1 MHGGDIYNNRV
12 DIDFSVNLNPY
23 PPDKE
28 TEDRIKTAVNEG
40 LDNARY
46 YPDPAQKD
54 VREAIA
60 SANGLTG
67 ECVYAGNGASE
78 IIAAIT
84 SMTAPKKA
92 LLIEPCYSGYEHALG
107 PWQGCDVKGAFLKE
121 ENDFELTGDILDS
134 ITSDIDIL
142 FLQDPINPT
151 GKTADPRILY
161 TILEKAN
168 ACYITVLYDRSFY
181 LLSDRSLNDP
191 MKSGDILKRFDNVY
205 IVSSYTKCFA
215 LPGIRM
221 GYVMSTKPNISTLIP
236 FFPEWNISSIAA
248 SLIKVCSGI
257 LNTSDYMER
266 SVRYIRKERRFL
278 YEALSDLGFKV
289 YEGDTVFILMK
300 GMKGL
305 YDRLLAKGI
314 MIRRCDD
321 MGELTDGF
329 YRIAVRCHEDNERL
343 IAAIREVMDEAGTY
357 KA

>member
-107 PWQGCDVKGAFLKE
+107 PWPECDVKTVFLEE
-121 ENDFELTGDILDS
+121 ENGFELTDEVLDS
-134 ITSDIDIL
+134 ITDDIDIL
-142 FLQDPINPT
+142 YLQDPVNPT
-151 GKTADPRILY
+151 GKTADPQALY

-168 ACYITVLYDRSFY
+168 RCYITVLYDRSFY
-181 LLSDRSLNDP
+181 LLSDRSLDDP
-191 MKSGDILKRFDNVY
+191 MKSGNILKRFDNVY

-221 GYVMSTKPNISTLIP
+221 GYVMSTKSNISKLMP
-236 FFPEWNISSIAA
+236 YFPEWNISSVAA
-248 SLIKVCSGI
+248 SLMKACSEI
-257 LNTSDYMER
+257 LNTSDYMDR
-266 SVRYIRKERRFL
+266 SVRYIRRERRFL
-278 YEALSDLGFKV
+278 CEALSDLGFRV

-305 YDRLLAKGI
+305 YEMLLAKGI
-314 MIRRCDD
+314 LIRRCDD
-321 MGELTDGF
+321 MGGLTDGF

-343 IAAIREVMDEAGTY
+343 IDAIREVMDEA
-357 KA
+357 